1 MFHKGDKVE
10 TKEEKNVR
18 LFPIY
23 KAIAWDLLFFYTIL
37 FLFLTQAKGIS
48 AADVLL
54 ADATY
59 PIFKSILLMPLT
71 ILIEKIGKRKSL
83 IFANLINGLS
93 VVCFMMSS
101 NLMYLIIAQFFSA
114 VAFDIKGIAETNLL
128 YDSLPKDEQ
137 RGSRFSKIDGKGG
150 SWYYYLDAIS
160 SVLSGFLYI
169 VNPYIPLVFA
179 LISCIISAFIA
190 YQFNEVKKT
199 EKVQGVQAYVKE
211 LKTSF
216 RYMFQSSRLKYLL
229 VFGAMFAGLL
239 GTLTSLRSGVLQQ
252 LNVPEQYYGVIF
264 AALGLLSGIAAKN
277 QNRIHDRFH
286 NKTLAVL
293 SFPTAVSCILVGI
306 TVALK
311 LPYNFTLIAVII
323 LYMVQFIV
331 KGPFYTLIKRYL
343 NNFTTSSLRNK
354 ISSCYNLTESIAR
367 SLISLF
373 ASFLLRNIDSAGT
386 MCIIG
391 CFLTIALVLLLDK
404 MDKRVGLKPEEYKKS
419 EIEFLEIK

>member
-1 MFHKGDKVE
+1 ME
-10 TKEEKNVR
+10 TKEEKNIR

-23 KAIAWDLLFFYTIL
+23 KAISWDLLFFYTIS
-37 FLFLTQAKGIS
+37 FLFLTQVKNIS

-54 ADATY
+54 ADAAY
-59 PIFKSILLMPLT
+59 PIFKSVLLMPLT

-83 IFANLINGLS
+83 ILANLINSLS
-93 VVCFMMSS
+93 VACFMISS
-101 NLMYLIIAQFFSA
+101 NLIYLIIAQFFSA
-114 VAFDIKGIAETNLL
+114 IAFDIKGVAETNLL
-128 YDSLPKDEQ
+128 YDSLPKDEK
-137 RGSRFSKIDGKGG
+137 RGSKFSKIDGKGF

-160 SVLSGFLYI
+160 SIVAGFLYV
-169 VNPYIPLVFA
+169 VNPYIPLALA
-179 LISCIISAFIA
+179 LISCILSTFIA
-190 YQFNEVKKT
+190 YQFGDTKKT
-199 EKVQGVQAYVKE
+199 ERVQGMREYIKE
-211 LKTSF
+211 LKISF
-216 RYMFQSSRLKYLL
+216 RYMLQSSRLKYLL
-229 VFGAMFAGLL
+229 FFGAMFAGLL

-264 AALGLLSGIAAKN
+264 AILGLISGIAAKN

-293 SFPTAVSCILVGI
+293 SFPTAVSCILVGL

-311 LPYNFTLIAVII
+311 LPYTFTLTVIII
-323 LYMVQFIV
+323 LYMVQFVV

-343 NNFTTSSLRNK
+343 NNFTTSSLRSK
-354 ISSCYNLTESIAR
+354 ISSCYNLSESIAR

-373 ASFLLRNIDSAGT
+373 ASLLLRNIDSAGT

-391 CFLTIALVLLLDK
+391 CFLTIILVLILDR
-404 MDKRVGLKPEEYKKS
+404 MDHKVGLKPEEYKKS

>member
-1 MFHKGDKVE
+1 MEIGKE

-18 LFPIY
+18 LFPLY

-37 FLFLTQAKGIS
+37 FLFLTQVKGIS

-54 ADATY
+54 ADAMY
-59 PIFKSILLMPLT
+59 PVFKFLLLMPLT

-83 IFANLINGLS
+83 IFANLINGVS
-93 VVCFMMSS
+93 VILFMMSS

-114 VAFDIKGIAETNLL
+114 IAFDIKGIAETNLL
-128 YDSLPKDEQ
+128 YDSLPKDEK
-137 RGSRFSKIDGKGG
+137 RGSRFSKIDGKGF
-150 SWYYYLDAIS
+150 SWYYYLDAMA
-160 SVLSGFLYI
+160 SVIAGFLYV
-169 VNPYIPLVFA
+169 VNPYIPLILS
-179 LISCIISAFIA
+179 LIICLVSAFIS
-190 YQFNEVKKT
+190 YQFGETKKE
-199 EKVQGVQAYVKE
+199 EKAKGMREYVKE

-229 VFGAMFAGLL
+229 VFGSMFAGLL
-239 GTLTSLRSGVLQQ
+239 GTLVTLRNGVLQQ

-264 AALGLLSGIAAKN
+264 AALGLISGIASKN
-277 QNRIHDRFH
+277 QNRLHERFH
-286 NKTLAVL
+286 NRTLAVL
-293 SFPTAVSCILVGI
+293 SFPTAVSCILVGLTI
-306 TVALK
+306 ALK
-311 LPYNFTLIAVII
+311 LPYILTLTVVII
-323 LYMVQFIV
+323 LYVIQFIV

-343 NNFTTSSLRNK
+343 NNFTTTSLRNK

-373 ASFLLRNIDSAGT
+373 ASFLLRSIDAAGT

-391 CFLTIALVLLLDK
+391 CFLTIILVLLLDK
-404 MDKRVGLKPEEYKKS
+404 MDHKVGLKPEEYKKS

>member
-1 MFHKGDKVE
+1 ME

-37 FLFLTQAKGIS
+37 FLFLTQVKGIS

-54 ADATY
+54 ADAVY
-59 PIFKSILLMPLT
+59 PIFKSVLLMPLT

-83 IFANLINGLS
+83 IFANLMNS
-93 VVCFMMSS
+93 VSVAFFMMSS

-114 VAFDIKGIAETNLL
+114 IAFDIKGVAETNLL
-128 YDSLPKDEQ
+128 YDSLPKDEK
-137 RGSRFSKIDGKGG
+137 RGSKFSKIDGKGG

-160 SVLSGFLYI
+160 SVLAGFLYV
-169 VNPYIPLVFA
+169 VNPYIPLALA
-179 LISCIISAFIA
+179 LIISVISAFIA
-190 YQFNEVKKT
+190 YQFGETKT
-199 EKVQGVQAYVKE
+199 VEKSQSMRGYVKE
-211 LKTSF
+211 LKVSF

-229 VFGAMFAGLL
+229 IFGAMFAGLL
-239 GTLTSLRSGVLQQ
+239 GTLVSLRSGVLEQ
-252 LNVPEQYYGVIF
+252 LDVPEQYFGVIF
-264 AALGLLSGIAAKN
+264 AVLGLISGIAAKN
-277 QNRIHDRFH
+277 QNRLHDRFH

-293 SFPTAVSCILVGI
+293 SFPTAVSCILVGLV
-306 TVALK
+306 VALK
-311 LPYNFTLIAVII
+311 LPYALTIATVLL
-323 LYMVQFIV
+323 LYMIQFIV

-343 NNFTTSSLRNK
+343 NNFTTTSLRSK

-367 SLISLF
+367 ALISLF

-404 MDKRVGLKPEEYKKS
+404 MEHKVGLKPEEYKKS